1 MSHGA
6 VVAQGS
12 PKALLAEHVGEHATE
27 YFGPPQRLAEIEAQ
41 AARSGM
47 TTRRTGPSISILGSE
62 RHDREVMDQFGDG
75 LQRVANLED
84 VFVLLTGEVL
94 E

>member
-1 MSHGA
+1 MSHGR
-6 VVAQGS
+6 VIAQGS
-12 PKALLAEHVGEHATE
+12 PRALLAKHVGEQATE
-27 YFGPPQRLAEIEAQ
+27 FFGPPHRLAEIEAQ
-41 AARSGM
+41 AVKAGM
-47 TTRRTGPSISILGSE
+47 ATRRTGPSISILGSE
-62 RHDREVMDQFGDG
+62 QAPPALLAELGAG